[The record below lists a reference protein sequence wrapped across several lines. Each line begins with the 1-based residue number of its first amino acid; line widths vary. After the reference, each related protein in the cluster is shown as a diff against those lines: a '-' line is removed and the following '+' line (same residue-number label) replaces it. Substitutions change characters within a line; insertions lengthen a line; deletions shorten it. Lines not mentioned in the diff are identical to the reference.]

1 LDLIDNDEVHNVLE
15 CIKLDNVHFVENTDP
30 SVTWSALVRQFEEY
44 PLLDVSNTNAAAD
57 DIVNDLSENFKRIYG
72 ALLCTSELL
81 IEFSPRNGPVVVQS
95 LYKALVSP
103 VLFGHSNS
111 TSFILNLVQDYKMY
125 FPYAYTFS
133 RRIGR
138 SPHMT
143 LQQWRDCL
151 FPDMADAEGDA
162 ATGPMSTADWD
173 MSGLEEGEDSDGED
187 QKSINDAVI
196 AARSPQ
202 RRRAT
207 RMNSSAAAAR
217 NTSRTTS
224 PGRATGAGAD
234 LLMSSEDSL
243 LEIQDL
249 SFVSG
254 NEDNGQKQ
262 LSPAVRNRQE
272 GSRQRLPQGNAGK
285 GANPKQG
292 NSTSRFSSAL
302 AGAVSSSDEEGVS
315 NYKKGGKGRSDGRD
329 ERREDE
335 ISLDELRAIFDQ
347 SLGDGSDLA
356 EKRYAMDTDVECIH

>member
-1 LDLIDNDEVHNVLE
+1 MKLLDNDEVQNILE
-15 CIKLDNVHFVENTDP
+15 CIRLDNVYFVENTDP
-30 SVTWSALVRQFEEY
+30 SVTWSALVLQFESY
-44 PLLDVSNTNAAAD
+44 PLLDVSSTNSATD

-81 IEFSPRNGPVVVQS
+81 IEFCPRNGPVVVQS

-111 TSFILNLVQDYKMY
+111 TSFILNIVQDYKMY

-151 FPDMADAEGDA
+151 FPELTAGKDDG

-187 QKSINDAVI
+187 QKSINDVVI
-196 AARSPQ
+196 ATRSPQ

-207 RMNSSAAAAR
+207 RMNSSAAARNISESSPVGTRAR
-217 NTSRTTS
+217 T
-224 PGRATGAGAD
+224 TGAGAD
-234 LLMSSEDSL
+234 VLMNSEDSL

-249 SFVSG
+249 SFVSENDDARQKRYEPRKRVSHGHKG
-254 NEDNGQKQ
+254 NGDSTKHQ
-262 LSPAVRNRQE
+262 P
-272 GSRQRLPQGNAGK
+272 
-285 GANPKQG
+285 G
-292 NSTSRFSSAL
+292 NSAMRISNAL
-302 AGAVSSSDEEGVS
+302 AGAVSSSDEEGMS
-315 NYKKGGKGRSDGRD
+315 NYRGSSRGDQRGRIDLRSEADKQ
-329 ERREDE
+329 ELT
-335 ISLDELRAIFDQ
+335 LDELRTIFNQ
-347 SLGDGSDLA
+347 SLEGGSDLA
-356 EKRYAMDTDVECIH
+356 EKRYLETLLLW